1 MKGKPAKLNV
11 SPPGCA
17 TSRLRPATPVHYQ
30 ETIGCHGNVP
40 QRIEKLISDCSHSS
54 ISHENLAKIGEVD
67 FEIIGPTGI
76 VKKCFRFARATS
88 LKKLNNRRNKRSIAV
103 PVRKV
108 LQPVCQKVKQPCQL
122 KKEHEYF

>member
-1 MKGKPAKLNV
+1 
-11 SPPGCA
+11 
-17 TSRLRPATPVHYQ
+17 VHYQ

-76 VKKCFRFARATS
+76 VKM
-88 LKKLNNRRNKRSIAV
+88 LEIRSCDE
-103 PVRKV
+103 P
-108 LQPVCQKVKQPCQL
+108 
-122 KKEHEYF
+122 EETE